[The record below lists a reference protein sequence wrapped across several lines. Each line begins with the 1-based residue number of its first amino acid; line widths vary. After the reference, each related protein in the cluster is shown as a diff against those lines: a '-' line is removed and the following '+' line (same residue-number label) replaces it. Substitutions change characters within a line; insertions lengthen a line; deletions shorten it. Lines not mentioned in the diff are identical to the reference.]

1 MADVPLYQRLLGDDF
16 LALDAAVRDLHSLRG
31 HQRLRGRCTIVG
43 AERRGGRWLAAL
55 LGLPAPAKESAFAFE
70 LSADRD
76 GETWTRHFPHRAM
89 RSRLHEQ
96 GPSIL
101 GERLGPARL
110 SFALDVHEGSLS
122 MRLLGVRILGMPW
135 PRRWLPTV
143 WAREHGVGEQFHFD
157 VGARLGALGLLVAY
171 RGQLDMA
178 SAGQF
183 E

>member
-1 MADVPLYQRLLGDDF
+1 MPDGPLYRRILGHDF
-16 LALDAAVRDLHSLRG
+16 LALDAAVQRLHSLRG
-31 HQRLRGRCTIVG
+31 HQRLHGRCTIVG
-43 AERRGGRWLAAL
+43 AERRAGRWLAAS
-55 LGLPAPAKESAFAFE
+55 LGLPSPAHEGAFAFE
-70 LSADRD
+70 LHTDRD
-76 GETWTRHFPHRAM
+76 GETWTRYFPRRAM

-96 GPSIL
+96 APSIL

-122 MRLLGVRILGMPW
+122 MRLIGVRIFGMPW
-135 PRRWLPTV
+135 PQRWLPTV

-171 RGQLDMA
+171 RGHLDL
-178 SAGQF
+178 AGVGRI